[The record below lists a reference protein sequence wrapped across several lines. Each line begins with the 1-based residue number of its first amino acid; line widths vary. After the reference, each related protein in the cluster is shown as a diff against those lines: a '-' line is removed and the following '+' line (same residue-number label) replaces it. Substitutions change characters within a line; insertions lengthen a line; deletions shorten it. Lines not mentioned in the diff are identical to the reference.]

1 MKKRLSMWSSFGS
14 AVQLKKRKVEIIV
27 DDKKEEIE
35 DIKFERKEVVDSPQP
50 SPTSHP
56 TPKQDELRATVT
68 LLTSEISALKTLLA
82 GSNPLM
88 EHRVKLAA
96 VVRKQEKCMAELKR
110 LQSLV
115 KASRKHRREQ
125 AKILR
130 TINKFPRPAPGRPP
144 LEDRE
149 EYKELPD

>member
-14 AVQLKKRKVEIIV
+14 AEQLKKRKVEIIE
-27 DDKKEEIE
+27 DDGKEEIE
-35 DIKFERKEVVDSPQP
+35 DIKSERKEVVDSPQP

-96 VVRKQEKCMAELKR
+96 AL
-110 LQSLV
+110 L
-115 KASRKHRREQ
+115 
-125 AKILR
+125 
-130 TINKFPRPAPGRPP
+130 
-144 LEDRE
+144 
-149 EYKELPD
+149 